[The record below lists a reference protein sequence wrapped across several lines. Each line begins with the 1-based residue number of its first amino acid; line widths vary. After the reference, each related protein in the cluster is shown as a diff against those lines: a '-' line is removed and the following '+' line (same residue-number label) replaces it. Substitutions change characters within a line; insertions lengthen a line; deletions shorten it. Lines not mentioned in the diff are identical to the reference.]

1 MAHSDISGLANELA
15 QAIEIT
21 MSVTSS
27 NEQRMQAYVAC
38 EK

>member
-1 MAHSDISGLANELA
+1 MADISGLAAELA

-21 MSVTSS
+21 MSEKSS
-27 NEQRMQAYVAC
+27 HEQRMEAYVAC